1 MKFFFIITNK
11 ETKVLHIKSQPW
23 IGYTPAKRSDTSE
36 TNTISGTNRTSASQ
50 KKIIAYPNNRPT
62 INSV

>member
-1 MKFFFIITNK
+1 MNFFFIITNK
-11 ETKVLHIKSQPW
+11 ETKVLHIESQPW

-50 KKIIAYPNNRPT
+50 KKKL
-62 INSV
+62 